1 MQKTKN
7 LLFSGVLAIS
17 LAVAIQGCGGSSAPA
32 IGQSGQKTPVTENT
46 TPQVSSDKPYIK
58 KKITHLENE
67 PSSFRKY
74 ALAASGQIRVRN
86 TLTTD
91 GPLADVHANGPIV
104 AKTRSLDIS
113 GKITSKNQL
122 TDAIT
127 RSYDYH
133 SNLADDDMIT
143 IRALKVSEYLNLNNI
158 TEYIHLSD
166 NGKITKVTD
175 AGTQEL
181 SSIDGVQVDYKD
193 GTWTI
198 SGSDITI
205 KDTLKVDGN
214 LKIDSDYTFV
224 SGALLVTGNLQANGE
239 LNINVGT
246 PFDSAL
252 VVNNSIT
259 VDKLTTIGRI
269 HASGDFTAKGK
280 LNIIGN
286 AEIDGNVDLF
296 DDAKINML
304 DNVYKAALADAQEE
318 SEESGIDLTLA
329 HAQLFSDVKGNNSV
343 MLFTFVEGNY
353 LMDEHTINKL
363 IESGDIKD
371 FKFRS
376 YLYGA
381 SLEYGSRLSKI
392 DGLSS
397 FYKNLLTVKKELSKK
412 YGDIKVKSYI
422 DIAPS
427 NLYCQFTD
435 ANGQDVGVY
444 LIYSLAI
451 KFNKDNLVKL
461 TAETKDKA
469 IYDLNHKDDIERE
482 EENNAKVNEDK
493 QIQSIIESNDL
504 NFTIKSNILNQIEA
518 DDANESNIDKV
529 RIIQEANTDRIHEW
543 LDYKELKSD
552 KKIINIDEVIIEQK
566 SKQRGWWKKL
576 KKRIKKI
583 FKKVTFTECKKI
595 SSDKTISY
603 VSTNIRNSMEWWA
616 NSTWNNTI
624 QVGDDWERYIQL
636 NNPSNSLEWDP
647 QFGVQQKKYSGFCV
661 QISAAMI
668 INYHRL
674 KKHKDLLY
682 DQSYEQRYYRP
693 YRISLVEDLS
703 KKFDARDDGYVA
715 PWNMYWK
722 VPFGITQELRSNS
735 LWGYSYTTT
744 IFPWNIMWKF
754 YTIQYDIKRN
764 DPPMIGI
771 GWGFS
776 IKDGNN
782 NTKYLTGHTMP
793 VIGYK
798 REHYKGWCWKR
809 IMPEKKWLFVDTT
822 WGHKSWMRFDI
833 RANYYGVATL
843 TRIKVW

>member
-17 LAVAIQGCGGSSAPA
+17 LAVAIQGCGGSGAPA

-74 ALAASGQIRVRN
+74 ALAASGQIKVRN

-127 RSYDYH
+127 RSYDYQ

-166 NGKITKVTD
+166 DGKITKVTD

-259 VDKLTTIGRI
+259 VNKLTTIGRI

-286 AEIDGNVDLF
+286 AEIDGNVDLY

-381 SLEYGSRLSKI
+381 SIRYVSQLSKT
-392 DGLSS
+392 DGLSR
-397 FYKNLLTVKKELSKK
+397 FYKNLLTVKKELGKK
-412 YGDIKVKSYI
+412 YGEVKVKKYI

-435 ANGQDVGVY
+435 ANGQNVGTY
-444 LIYSLAI
+444 LIENIAQDDVS
-451 KFNKDNLVKL
+451 KL
-461 TAETKDKA
+461 IELTDDLKQKA
-469 IYDLNHKDDIERE
+469 IEDLENPTQIDESVANSKIEDTNTSE
-482 EENNAKVNEDK
+482 NEALNNAPAEYQEVDNNISVSIVNTDKEAIATEDK
-493 QIQSIIESNDL
+493 QTRVNEWVEYQELGTENKEVEVQEVEINTNDSNA
-504 NFTIKSNILNQIEA
+504 Q
-518 DDANESNIDKV
+518 
-529 RIIQEANTDRIHEW
+529 
-543 LDYKELKSD
+543 
-552 KKIINIDEVIIEQK
+552 
-566 SKQRGWWKKL
+566 QRGWWKRL
-576 KKRIKKI
+576 RRHVKKWFRRLTLTDCH
-583 FKKVTFTECKKI
+583 KKVRHGEIDGVNTNTAMTDI
-595 SSDKTISY
+595 WGRD
-603 VSTNIRNSMEWWA
+603 VSLFNAAPYNYCTPTA
-616 NSTWNNTI
+616 
-624 QVGDDWERYIQL
+624 
-636 NNPSNSLEWDP
+636 
-647 QFGVQQKKYSGFCV
+647 
-661 QISAAMI
+661 AAMVMQY
-668 INYHRL
+668 NVHV
-674 KKHKDLLY
+674 KKHKPSLY
-682 DQSYEQRYYRP
+682 SNDGSNHFSGNNPYVAKWAGYLHTGIHSGTSAWNTFTRLP
-693 YRISLVEDLS
+693 YRVYRES
-703 KKFDARDDGYVA
+703 KDNGLWGWAFSYYTAVWNRWWQFRVMKWYLGKNMPGIYHAPSHTVRNQGSGYHSMPIIGWKTESYSGWCAKRIWPNKNWFLLDTEFGFKQYVRFDSRSR
-715 PWNMYWK
+715 YWK
-722 VPFGITQELRSNS
+722 IGAI
-735 LWGYSYTTT
+735 SY
-744 IFPWNIMWKF
+744 IWS
-754 YTIQYDIKRN
+754 R
-764 DPPMIGI
+764 
-771 GWGFS
+771 
-776 IKDGNN
+776 
-782 NTKYLTGHTMP
+782 
-793 VIGYK
+793 
-798 REHYKGWCWKR
+798 
-809 IMPEKKWLFVDTT
+809 
-822 WGHKSWMRFDI
+822 
-833 RANYYGVATL
+833 
-843 TRIKVW
+843 